1 MLAGQGL
8 MGTTAPV
15 SAGLLIDLEA
25 YTGALTAFRAGDAR
39 PIVEEFARAARFA
52 AVTGTRLVD
61 ELAAQLETDRER
73 LAGVRRH
80 ALAWRVLPLLVGQ
93 PIVNAAHLREVLGV
107 PAMSAQRALAQLT
120 EAGVLQ
126 EATGRSRNRVWQHRG
141 ILAVLDGCAELV
153 RRST

>member
-1 MLAGQGL
+1 M
-8 MGTTAPV
+8 
-15 SAGLLIDLEA
+15 
-25 YTGALTAFRAGDAR
+25 
-39 PIVEEFARAARFA
+39 
-52 AVTGTRLVD
+52 TGTRLVD
-61 ELAAQLETDRER
+61 ELAAQLEADRER

-80 ALAWRVLPLLVGQ
+80 ALAWRILPLLVGQ

-141 ILAVLDGCAELV
+141 IFAVLDGCAELV

>member
-15 SAGLLIDLEA
+15 SAGLLTDLEA

-52 AVTGTRLVD
+52 AVTGTRLVA
-61 ELAAQLETDRER
+61 ELAAQLEADRER

-80 ALAWRVLPLLVGQ
+80 ALAWRVLPLLVG
-93 PIVNAAHLREVLGV
+93 
-107 PAMSAQRALAQLT
+107 S
-120 EAGVLQ
+120 
-126 EATGRSRNRVWQHRG
+126 RS
-141 ILAVLDGCAELV
+141 
-153 RRST
+153 